1 MGMKSGLSHIEE
13 GTQAEDVPEL
23 RRIFGPKRDKEVK
36 IKMRGVS

>member
-1 MGMKSGLSHIEE
+1 MVFHIEE

-36 IKMRGVS
+36 MQGVS